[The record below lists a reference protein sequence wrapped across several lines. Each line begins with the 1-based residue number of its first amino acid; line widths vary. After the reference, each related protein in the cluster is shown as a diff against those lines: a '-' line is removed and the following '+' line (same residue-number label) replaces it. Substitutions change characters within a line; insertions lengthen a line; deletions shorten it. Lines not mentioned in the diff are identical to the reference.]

1 MRSLLVLLLLFYGVV
16 TAAPPVFAHGGAV
29 VQMRG
34 SEDHEDEHEGRHGDG
49 EEMHPPGG
57 GGAPPGGEE
66 TPPGGGGQPPG
77 GGGAPSPPGEEGHRE
92 GEGEHEY
99 DEHYAFYGQIRLA
112 GERVV
117 AGSRQLMGTDP
128 LLPYLA
134 PGMWVEAEGRVDRR
148 GLWVQKL
155 RVLNPGVWAYY
166 QGPGRAVGASGR
178 VRAWFTDRDPRPYRL
193 QTLGSGDDPEVVI
206 VACFAWGRW
215 QALPPSLTPAFKASE
230 PGWWRLVGAYY
241 SYGLRI
247 ESAERLEACSP

>member
-1 MRSLLVLLLLFYGVV
+1 MRSLLVLLLLFYGAV
-16 TAAPPVFAHGGAV
+16 TAAPPVFAHGGTM

-34 SEDHEDEHEGRHGDG
+34 SEDHDDEHEGGRGDG
-49 EEMHPPGG
+49 EEMPPPGGGG
-57 GGAPPGGEE
+57 GGAPPG
-66 TPPGGGGQPPG
+66 
-77 GGGAPSPPGEEGHRE
+77 GEEGHRE

-99 DEHYAFYGQIRLA
+99 DEHYAFYGQVRLA

-117 AGSRQLMGTDP
+117 AGSRRLMGTDP

-134 PGMWVEAEGRVDRR
+134 PGMWVEAEGRVDRQ

-155 RVLNPGVWAYY
+155 RVLRPVAWAYY

-178 VRAWFTDRDPRPYRL
+178 VRAWFTDRDTRPYRL
-193 QTLGSGDDPEVVI
+193 QTLGPGDDPDVVI

-215 QALPPSLTPAFKASE
+215 QALPPALTPAFKASE